1 MLGAASPLTPFN
13 HPTGRPPTPH
23 QGYLAN
29 TGTVTPSRIDI
40 TGVGGRKLV
49 DKWANGPT
57 AWLGLMVSGFPNLL
71 MIHGPLTPGAQ
82 AQMPTVGEWQVNFV
96 ADIVAALDRDG
107 YARIDTT
114 EEAER

>member
-1 MLGAASPLTPFN
+1 
-13 HPTGRPPTPH
+13 
-23 QGYLAN
+23 
-29 TGTVTPSRIDI
+29 
-40 TGVGGRKLV
+40 V